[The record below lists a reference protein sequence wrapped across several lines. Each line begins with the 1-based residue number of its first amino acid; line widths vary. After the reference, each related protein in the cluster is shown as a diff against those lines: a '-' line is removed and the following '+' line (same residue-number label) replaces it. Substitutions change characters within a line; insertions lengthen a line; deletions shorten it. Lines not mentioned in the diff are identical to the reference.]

1 MNPGKK
7 ELLIVGLG
15 NPGKEYAA
23 TRHNVGFLAADELAR
38 CWGFGRFQSKW
49 QAEVVSNVVESC
61 RIHLI
66 KPQTYMNRSGFA
78 VSQFFRFYKAGPE
91 RMLVVHDDLD
101 MHVGRIKLVRGGGDG
116 GHNGIKSICEHL
128 GTKDFFRLK
137 VGIGRPG
144 RGGVHEDFPVE
155 KYVLSNFARDELD
168 LLDERFVQVERGL
181 RLFITDGF
189 AKAMNIINGLK

>member
-66 KPQTYMNRSGFA
+66 KPDQNGCWLFTTTLTCTS
-78 VSQFFRFYKAGPE
+78 AG
-91 RMLVVHDDLD
+91 
-101 MHVGRIKLVRGGGDG
+101 
-116 GHNGIKSICEHL
+116 
-128 GTKDFFRLK
+128 
-137 VGIGRPG
+137 
-144 RGGVHEDFPVE
+144 
-155 KYVLSNFARDELD
+155 SNW
-168 LLDERFVQVERGL
+168 
-181 RLFITDGF
+181 
-189 AKAMNIINGLK
+189 